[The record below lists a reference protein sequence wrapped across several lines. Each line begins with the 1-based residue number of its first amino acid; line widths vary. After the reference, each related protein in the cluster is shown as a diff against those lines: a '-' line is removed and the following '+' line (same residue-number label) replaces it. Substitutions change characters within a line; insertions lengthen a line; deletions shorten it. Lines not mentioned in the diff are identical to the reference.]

1 MNLSIYRP
9 SSWLAVIA
17 VAVAICVPRALVA
30 QQDSSAPG
38 GQLKTVAVLAG
49 TKYEKLLSDVS
60 FLGTMVGH
68 PEAGQMADAIINQYT
83 AGKAATALDKTKS
96 WGVIVQTDG
105 ANFHPVA
112 CLPISKPEDALE
124 IVKLHGGEVKD
135 GENGTKELSIPNAPP
150 VFMKAQDEVVFLAT
164 SVASL
169 ERLPAKPLEILT
181 KMVGE
186 YDLSLA
192 VSIKNVPEM
201 YRQFATQAMQAGLQQ
216 GLQKQADESDEEFG
230 ERQKAGQAQLAQLTR
245 MINDIDKM
253 QVGWAIDAEQKRTYL
268 DFKYQFLAG
277 SQTAKQIATTDSKTN
292 FAGFFQPDATGTAV
306 FVNRADP
313 KTVAENMAQFESMMR
328 AQRAQLNHEIDKHV
342 GDVEGREALKAAA
355 ADVFDAFEATLKEG
369 VIDGGATLKLNPT
382 SLTFVAGA
390 HVKEP
395 SKIESA
401 LKKLEAVA
409 QKSPEFPGIKWNAA
423 NHAGVNFHTTSLPTP
438 TDEEAAKQLLGE
450 QIDIAVGIGADSVF
464 VAVGRDNIA
473 EVSKAIDESNASKGK
488 AVPPFELAVSVG
500 QILEVVAGF
509 EDDPRHKQIIQAAA
523 EAIKNQ
529 AQDRDHVRL
538 VGKTITNGLQYRMEA
553 EEGVL
558 RAIGT
563 AAAVGN

>member
-1 MNLSIYRP
+1 
-9 SSWLAVIA
+9 
-17 VAVAICVPRALVA
+17 
-30 QQDSSAPG
+30 
-38 GQLKTVAVLAG
+38 
-49 TKYEKLLSDVS
+49 
-60 FLGTMVGH
+60 
-68 PEAGQMADAIINQYT
+68 
-83 AGKAATALDKTKS
+83 
-96 WGVIVQTDG
+96 
-105 ANFHPVA
+105 
-112 CLPISKPEDALE
+112 
-124 IVKLHGGEVKD
+124 
-135 GENGTKELSIPNAPP
+135 
-150 VFMKAQDEVVFLAT
+150 
-164 SVASL
+164 
-169 ERLPAKPLEILT
+169 
-181 KMVGE
+181 
-186 YDLSLA
+186 
-192 VSIKNVPEM
+192 
-201 YRQFATQAMQAGLQQ
+201 
-216 GLQKQADESDEEFG
+216 
-230 ERQKAGQAQLAQLTR
+230 
-245 MINDIDKM
+245 
-253 QVGWAIDAEQKRTYL
+253 
-268 DFKYQFLAG
+268 
-277 SQTAKQIATTDSKTN
+277 
-292 FAGFFQPDATGTAV
+292 
-306 FVNRADP
+306 
-313 KTVAENMAQFESMMR
+313 MAQFENMMR

-355 ADVFDAFEATLKEG
+355 ADVFDAFQATLKEG